1 VTPHTNRAAAR
12 GSPNLVAVVRSARHW
27 LLAALSLALVSGC
40 GGGGKVSAT
49 SLDPR
54 LLAASSVPGFRLERT
69 LDWSNPVNLVGE
81 GVALPDITHPSAGVK
96 EFQSAHLK
104 GGAGE
109 VLIRGGGLNASEIH
123 IGVAKFDSTSDAAK
137 VRSWMHGQDL
147 QQPCFVV
154 CAFKP
159 QPMKLSG
166 VPNSAAVV
174 QTTAGGK
181 PGSGPANYR
190 AEFTVGPYLYWV
202 WLPGDASA
210 KTKSRF
216 ETGLGRYYRHAKQQ
230 KS

>member
-1 VTPHTNRAAAR
+1 MSRTYLLT
-12 GSPNLVAVVRSARHW
+12 
-27 LLAALSLALVSGC
+27 LAALSLVLVSGC
-40 GGGGKVSAT
+40 GGGGKASTT

-54 LLAASSVPGFRLERT
+54 LLPASSVPGFVLERR
-69 LDWSNPVNLVGE
+69 LDWSNPVDLVGE
-81 GVALPDITHPSAGVK
+81 GVALGGTTHPSAGV
-96 EFQSAHLK
+96 EEVQGAHLK
-104 GGAGE
+104 GAAGE
-109 VLIRGGGLNASEIH
+109 VLSRGGGLNLSEIH
-123 IGVAKFDSTSDAAK
+123 IGVAKFDSASDAAK

-147 QQPCFVV
+147 QQPCFAV

-166 VPNSAAVV
+166 VPNSVEVV

-210 KTKSRF
+210 KTRSRF
-216 ETGLGRYYRHAKQQ
+216 ETGLGLYYQHVKQH
-230 KS
+230 K

>member
-1 VTPHTNRAAAR
+1 MAAAP
-12 GSPNLVAVVRSARHW
+12 GARPW
-27 LLAALSLALVSGC
+27 LLAALLLALVTAC
-40 GGGGKVSAT
+40 GGGGKVSAK

-54 LLAASSVPGFRLERT
+54 LLPASAVPGFVLARR
-69 LDWSNPVNLVGE
+69 LDWSNPVDLVGE
-81 GVALPDITHPSAGVK
+81 GVALAGFTHPSAGVT

-104 GGAGE
+104 GAAGE
-109 VLIRGGGLNASEIH
+109 VLSRGAGLNATEIH
-123 IGVAKFDSTSDAAK
+123 IGVAKFDSASDAAK
-137 VRSWMHGQDL
+137 ARSWMHGQDL
-147 QQPCFVV
+147 QQPCFTI
-154 CAFKP
+154 CAFRP

-174 QTTAGGK
+174 QTTTGGK

-202 WLPGDASA
+202 WFPGDASA